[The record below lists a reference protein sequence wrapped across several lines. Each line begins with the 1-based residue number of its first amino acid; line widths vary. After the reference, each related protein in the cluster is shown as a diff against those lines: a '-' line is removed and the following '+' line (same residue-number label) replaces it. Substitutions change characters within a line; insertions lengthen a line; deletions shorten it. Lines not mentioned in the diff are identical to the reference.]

1 MSEMVTPSKTVRA
14 VGGVM
19 DWTTTTALILGA
31 FGGAIVAIL
40 GGVKDV
46 ILAWLKRLAK
56 GAKNY
61 MASQIGKM
69 ANYMEAIDSI
79 KGINNVDRVLVFRGK
94 NGGGLPKPGK
104 LYSIKAVHGWA
115 KDKSRDPMHRYNFD
129 MPIDAHYARLL
140 EELIK
145 AGVSEVDPDS
155 IPDGA
160 VLKVY
165 YKSEGVVQSR
175 LYFLGIM
182 GDELLY
188 ISIASFK
195 EKYSPSDCVEI
206 DLAIQRVISSL
217 SL

>member
-1 MSEMVTPSKTVRA
+1 MSDLVTPSKTVKA
-14 VGGVM
+14 VGGIM
-19 DWTTTTALILGA
+19 DWTTTLALVFGA
-31 FGGAIVAIL
+31 FGGAIVAVM
-40 GGVKDV
+40 GGVKDL

-69 ANYMEAIDSI
+69 ASYMEAIDAI

-104 LYSIKAVHGWA
+104 PYAIKAVHGWA
-115 KDKSRDPMHRYNFD
+115 KDKNRDPMHRYNFD
-129 MPIDAHYARLL
+129 MPIDAYYARLL

-145 AGVSEVDPDS
+145 EGHVEVEPEN

-160 VLKVY
+160 TLKVY
-165 YKSEGVVQSR
+165 YKSEGIVQSR

-188 ISIASFK
+188 ISVATFSQ
-195 EKYSPSDCVEI
+195 KYNPADCIEI
-206 DLAIQRVISSL
+206 DLAVQRVISSL
-217 SL
+217 AI